1 MKFKIRFEPQTG
13 KKNTPLG
20 DVEVKFD
27 QMKIFASREDD
38 PETESDEQVKEVLV
52 GYIGTQGN
60 APINLIVNWG
70 DDVNA
75 LLRESIVEA
84 AKSDESLSASSVHQI
99 PGENEDEEPEDE
111 DDENED
117 LDEEDKEELQADLE
131 SETSK

>member
-1 MKFKIRFEPQTG
+1 MKFKIRFKPQTG

-38 PETESDEQVKEVLV
+38 SETESDEQFKEVLV
-52 GYIGTQGN
+52 GYIGTQAN

-75 LLRESIVEA
+75 LLCESIVEA

-99 PGENEDEEPEDE
+99 PDENEDEEPED
-111 DDENED
+111 DESED
-117 LDEEDKEELQADLE
+117 LDEEELQADLE
-131 SETSK
+131 NETSK